1 MATTASIDPNDPLA
15 LHKAVFLNQPHTLRM
30 CLAPYASA
38 ENTEVAP
45 EAQDKESVDVR
56 PQSRHHPYINH
67 LDHRNQSPLHLAIML
82 NRKEMVELL
91 LSSGANPMIRSG
103 LGWTPRQ
110 EATSLGDRKLIA
122 LLTRHYHRT
131 MSGSFRERA
140 TGLVKKLSQDLDQ
153 FYFQLQWEF
162 QCWVPFVSHL
172 CPNDTYHIWKKG
184 HSVRMDTSLGTDEE
198 KIQLQKQSLFTL
210 GLALTPIFLV
220 SLVDTELVGFENL
233 KWIRGH
239 ISIIFHVD
247 PVEGPELV
255 LVDRVKKIVQ
265 RLARST
271 DEEKDKPSVPTEE
284 EVEREVATNV
294 PTSAISFTRAK
305 TGLWGYRT
313 PKTEKVGQYEC
324 SVWKMEGIEFRTR
337 TRTEHLKDE
346 FGQPIPPLSK
356 KQLQQHAHRQKRN
369 RKQKHGE
376 RHEESPQHRR
386 KKKDSHARPSL
397 PIPTAQPKV
406 NHENQQHGHAT
417 PPNAMMHRSS
427 PRHQPLFPVEPMV
440 AKEDS
445 ASADHMATRGS
456 SAVDPKDNEIQM
468 QGGGV
473 LKKHTRSVGTIS
485 DDAFFEQALQE
496 AEGDDHAG
504 SDGGRSEGEDAEDGD
519 DIPYRPSLPPPP
531 PPTVTFEEYFD
542 TSNADPIHLGRPLE
556 MKETRKSFGA
566 TLWMY
571 EDTSS
576 SSTSAKSNYLT
587 APKDPRGGNSWSKNS
602 STTSINSSVSAG
614 TDDAT
619 PSSSTALLVNPH
631 VPPASPHSHQQGAT
645 QQTPAQR
652 FPLTIDRILP
662 LLEVIGMDNN
672 RLVGKLREFLEY
684 KLPPGFPI
692 RANIPLYPSLSA
704 DVTFVNFDSNR
715 EIGEDMFEIPDE
727 RQGYVEGFVIR
738 HQGAD
743 PEEDL
748 E

>member
-15 LHKAVFLNQPHTLRM
+15 LHKAVFLNQLHTLRM
-30 CLAPYASA
+30 CLAPYAST

-45 EAQDKESVDVR
+45 EAQDKEPVDAR

-184 HSVRMDTSLGTDEE
+184 HSVRMDTSL
-198 KIQLQKQSLFTL
+198 
-210 GLALTPIFLV
+210 
-220 SLVDTELVGFENL
+220 
-233 KWIRGH
+233 
-239 ISIIFHVD
+239 D

-271 DEEKDKPSVPTEE
+271 DEEKDKPSEPTEE
-284 EVEREVATNV
+284 EVEREVSLCLNSEIVATNV

-346 FGQPIPPLSK
+346 SGQPIPPLSK

-369 RKQKHGE
+369 RRQKHGE
-376 RHEESPQHRR
+376 KHVELPQHRR

-406 NHENQQHGHAT
+406 NHETQQHGHVT
-417 PPNAMMHRSS
+417 PPNAIMHRSS

-445 ASADHMATRGS
+445 ASADHTAARGS
-456 SAVDPKDNEIQM
+456 SAADPKDSEIQV

-504 SDGGRSEGEDAEDGD
+504 SDGSRSEGEDAEDDD

-576 SSTSAKSNYLT
+576 SSSTSAKSNYLT
-587 APKDPRGGNSWSKNS
+587 APKDARGGNPWSKNS
-602 STTSINSSVSAG
+602 STTSVNSSVSAG
-614 TDDAT
+614 TDVAT
-619 PSSSTALLVNPH
+619 PSSSTASLVNPH
-631 VPPASPHSHQQGAT
+631 APPASPHSHQQRVT
-645 QQTPAQR
+645 HQTPAQR